1 MSKLFST
8 FNLGPMSLPNRLVM
22 APMTR
27 CRAGEG
33 NVPTDLM
40 AEYYAQR
47 ASAGLLITEA
57 SQVCPE
63 GIGYANTPGIHSEAQ
78 VAGWTKVTTAVHRA
92 GGRIVIQLW
101 HVGRI
106 SHPLFQPKGAL
117 PVAPSAIAPKGT
129 VYTPQGPKP
138 YEIPRALAL
147 EELPGIV
154 NAYRQA
160 TLNAKKAG
168 FDGVEIHGANGYLL
182 DQFLRDGSNKRTDRY
197 GGSVENRARLLLEV
211 TDAAIQAWD
220 KDHVG
225 VRLSPGGTFNDMA
238 DSDTVGTFSYVIRE
252 LDRREVAFIH
262 LRETTPDD
270 VRHGGAH
277 VPAVTFRS
285 HTRRPI
291 IVNAGYDKTRAE
303 EVLSKGIAELVAF
316 GVPFLANPDLPKR
329 LEKNAPLNPPDTAT
343 FYGGSAKGYTD
354 YPVLSTQ
361 N

>member
-1 MSKLFST
+1 MSMLFSK
-8 FNLGPMSLPNRLVM
+8 FNLGPLALPNRLVM

-27 CRAGEG
+27 CRAAEG

-47 ASAGLLITEA
+47 ASAGLIITEA

-63 GIGYANTPGIHSEAQ
+63 GQGYANTPGIYSEAQ
-78 VAGWTKVTTAVHRA
+78 VAGWAKITSAVHRA

-106 SHPLFQPKGAL
+106 SHSLFQPKGAL

-138 YEIPRALAL
+138 YETPRALAL

-197 GGSVENRARLLLEV
+197 GGSAENRARLLLEV
-211 TDAAIQAWD
+211 TDAAIQA
-220 KDHVG
+220 
-225 VRLSPGGTFNDMA
+225 
-238 DSDTVGTFSYVIRE
+238 
-252 LDRREVAFIH
+252 DRKSV
-262 LRETTPDD
+262 
-270 VRHGGAH
+270 V
-277 VPAVTFRS
+277 
-285 HTRRPI
+285 
-291 IVNAGYDKTRAE
+291 
-303 EVLSKGIAELVAF
+303 
-316 GVPFLANPDLPKR
+316 
-329 LEKNAPLNPPDTAT
+329 
-343 FYGGSAKGYTD
+343 
-354 YPVLSTQ
+354 
-361 N
+361 

>member
-1 MSKLFST
+1 MSMLFSK
-8 FNLGPMSLPNRLVM
+8 FNLGPLALPNRLVM

-27 CRAGEG
+27 CRAAEG

-47 ASAGLLITEA
+47 ASAGLIITEA

-63 GIGYANTPGIHSEAQ
+63 GQGYANTPGIYSEAQ
-78 VAGWTKVTTAVHRA
+78 VAGWAKITSAVHRA

-106 SHPLFQPKGAL
+106 SHSLFQPKGAL

-138 YEIPRALAL
+138 YETPRALAL

-182 DQFLRDGSNKRTDRY
+182 DQFLRNGSNKRTDRY

-220 KDHVG
+220 KDRVG

-252 LDRREVAFIH
+252 LDRRGVAFIH
-262 LRETTPDD
+262 LRETTADD

-277 VPAVTFRS
+277 LPAATFRS
-285 HTRRPI
+285 HTRRPL
-291 IVNAGYDKTRAE
+291 IVNAGYDKARAE
-303 EVLSKGIAELVAF
+303 EVLSKGIADLVAF

-329 LEKNAPLNPPDTAT
+329 LETNAPLNAPDTGA

>member
-33 NVPTDLM
+33 NIPTDLM

-160 TLNAKKAG
+160 TLNAKKSG

-252 LDRREVAFIH
+252 LDRRGVAFVH

-277 VPAVTFRS
+277 VPAATFRS

-291 IVNAGYDKTRAE
+291 IVNAGYDKVRAE
-303 EVLSKGIAELVAF
+303 EVLNKGIAELVAF